1 VTTKAGTPFST
12 RTGNYEAQDV
22 VQETFAHVSKSM
34 KSFKYDN
41 QGSFK
46 SWLLQQTRWRISDQF
61 AKRQKGILV
70 PLESKSGETSTLD
83 RIADPEGL
91 LLEKHWQD
99 EWETNLLEVAITRV
113 KNKVDPRDFQ
123 IFDLSTSQNWSPG
136 RIAQA
141 IKTNVANVYL
151 VKHRVKKLIEKE
163 VQMLMTK
170 PI

>member
-1 VTTKAGTPFST
+1 
-12 RTGNYEAQDV
+12 
-22 VQETFAHVSKSM
+22 
-34 KSFKYDN
+34 
-41 QGSFK
+41 
-46 SWLLQQTRWRISDQF
+46 
-61 AKRQKGILV
+61 
-70 PLESKSGETSTLD
+70 
-83 RIADPEGL
+83 
-91 LLEKHWQD
+91 LEKHWQD